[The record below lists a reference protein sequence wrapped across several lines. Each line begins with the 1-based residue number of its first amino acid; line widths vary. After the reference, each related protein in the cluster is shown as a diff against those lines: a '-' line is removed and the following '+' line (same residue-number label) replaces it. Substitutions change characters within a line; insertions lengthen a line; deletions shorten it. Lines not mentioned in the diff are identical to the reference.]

1 MDDVVIDTHIAI
13 WYFGDLAQLSKP
25 AENAIDKAEANGFIY
40 VSAITLV
47 ELIYLTEKGRIPND
61 VLDLLRDAIY
71 DSATAFRLFELSRQ
85 VADEVQ
91 NIPRLTV
98 PDMPDRIIAATALHL
113 NLPLVTK
120 DHKIQSLQNIK
131 TIW

>member
-13 WYFGDLAQLSKP
+13 WYFGDLTQLSKP
-25 AENAIDKAEANGFIY
+25 AENAIDKAEAAGIIY
-40 VSAITLV
+40 VSAITIV
-47 ELIYLTEKGRIPND
+47 ELIYLTEKSKIPSD
-61 VLDLLRDAIY
+61 VLDLLGDVLD
-71 DSATAFRLFELSRQ
+71 DSTTAFQLAEITREI
-85 VADEVQ
+85 ADEVE

-98 PDMPDRIIAATALHL
+98 PDIPDRIIAATTLHL

-120 DHKIQSLQNIK
+120 DRKIHALQNLN